1 MVYVMKNKTITISKG
16 VVGNDP
22 RGGLSVQPS
31 DPRTEALLGIW
42 EADGPSDEAVIGS
55 ATHRGSETEL
65 RVLTDTWLTWAS
77 AWDYLAKG

>member
-1 MVYVMKNKTITISKG
+1 MFYVMKNKTITVNEG

-22 RGGLSVQPS
+22 RGGLSVQPT

-42 EADGPSDEAVIGS
+42 KAAKPSDEAVVGS

-65 RVLTDTWLTWAS
+65 RGLLDSWLTWVH
-77 AWDYLAKG
+77 AWEGLARK